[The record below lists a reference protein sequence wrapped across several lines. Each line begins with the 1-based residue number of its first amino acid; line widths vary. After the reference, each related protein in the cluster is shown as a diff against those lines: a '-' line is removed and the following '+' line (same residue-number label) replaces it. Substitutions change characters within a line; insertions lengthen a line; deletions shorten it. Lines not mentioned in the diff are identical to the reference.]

1 VTVGHIDKLS
11 KRILNYSGIDDEA
24 VKSADNMLIKFRDV
38 RNETGKGN
46 NIFDRATTVIA
57 DYATK
62 MNNGAVPSSENM
74 AAASNRI
81 GRALNDP
88 IKGIG
93 LLTRAGV
100 KFTDQQKDQ
109 IKKMVAAHDTL
120 GAQKIILGQLQ
131 KSYGGAAK
139 AAGHTFAG
147 QVKIL
152 QESFKNIAGEIMKAF
167 MPALQ
172 HLLTRANKWI
182 TNAKNQKRVV
192 DDVKKA
198 FHLVVGGIKVLIG
211 VFKTLAAIVGGNK
224 RAIELLVA
232 AYATWKI
239 LGIAGNVATLAGKFG
254 LLATNTGK
262 ATTAVGKAEG
272 ASGRLSGSLLAKAG
286 LVAAVGVASYK
297 ISKLVFHLTGL
308 DKKFGAAGGAAYDFA
323 AKLGLV
329 HDPLGQ
335 FQGKTILSAAA
346 TRALR
351 QQAARLEAGGLTPAQ
366 AAARISAQHPN
377 LATRDVQVIA
387 GVYGNHPLV
396 VNGDV
401 HVHGVQDPRKLQDA
415 ITKANRGRP
424 VRRRGDP

>member
-1 VTVGHIDKLS
+1 
-11 KRILNYSGIDDEA
+11 
-24 VKSADNMLIKFRDV
+24 
-38 RNETGKGN
+38 
-46 NIFDRATTVIA
+46 
-57 DYATK
+57 
-62 MNNGAVPSSENM
+62 M

-88 IKGIG
+88 IKGVG

-100 KFTDQQKDQ
+100 KFTDQQKAQ
-109 IKKMVAAHDTL
+109 ITQLVKNHNLL

-131 KSYGGAAK
+131 ASYGGAAK
-139 AAGHTFAG
+139 AAGGTFAG
-147 QVKIL
+147 QIKIL
-152 QESFKNIAGEIMKAF
+152 QESFRNIAGEIMKVF

-172 HLLTRANKWI
+172 RLLARADKWI

-192 DDVKKA
+192 DDVKQA
-198 FHLVVGGIKVLIG
+198 FHLVVGGINVLIG
-211 VFKTLAAIVGGNK
+211 AFKTLSAIVGGNK

-239 LGIAGNVATLAGKFG
+239 LGIAGNIATLITRIGVLVTAEEGAAVAT
-254 LLATNTGK
+254 
-262 ATTAVGKAEG
+262 G
-272 ASGRLSGSLLAKAG
+272 ALSLSFLGPAG
-286 LVAAVGVASYK
+286 LVVGAGAAGYALTTL
-297 ISKLVFHLTGL
+297 ILHLTGL
-308 DKKFGAAGGAAYDFA
+308 DKKLATVGAAAYDFA
-323 AKLGLV
+323 SKIGLV